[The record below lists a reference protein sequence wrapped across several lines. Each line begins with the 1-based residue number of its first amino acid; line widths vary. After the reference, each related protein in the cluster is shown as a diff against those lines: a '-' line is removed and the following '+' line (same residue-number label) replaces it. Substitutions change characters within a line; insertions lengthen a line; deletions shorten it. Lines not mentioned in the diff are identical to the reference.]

1 MAERHGS
8 TAEQRVGWV
17 SQVLAGSGTYGLVT
31 LLSRPA
37 GVSRQTLYTWAEQGR
52 VALEQAFAPAASEPA
67 ITPAVERQVL
77 SLLAEAHATVRG
89 IQASLWQVARQR
101 VSLGTISAI
110 IQEAQRRARAWLS
123 RHAPPSSRPLA
134 LDEMYGND
142 RRGAYLPLAGREHR
156 TCGHDVVVDTASH
169 AVWAAEG
176 PVPVDTESWTLVL
189 WLAQERGLRWHTT
202 IGDGGA
208 AIEAAVRAVDPT
220 GQHRRDV
227 WHVLHVCAQVQGRL
241 DRRVA
246 QVEAQTASVQ
256 RQAARVAAG
265 QRPLGRNPRT
275 DLGAHGAVCAQAR
288 ATADAL
294 RFLTTTL
301 HHLLD
306 VVVPTPT
313 GLLDVAGR
321 EGEVTTLLALLDEL
335 AAAAPTAQQA
345 ELVRLHRHITLALPG
360 LLAFA
365 LPLARVQHDAAVV
378 LGPDGVALVAW
389 AWQRRAILAPRRDD
403 LVAQFPPAWQA
414 AARVLIETWET
425 AVRAS
430 SAVENWHSILRPH
443 LAVHRT
449 LSPGL
454 LALLVV
460 WHNHRAFA
468 RGPHAGLSPLHLSGM
483 TDAPADWLVALGY
496 PPLDSCSPDQNLTT
510 TTLPIAA

>member
-1 MAERHGS
+1 MARRHGS
-8 TAEQRVGWV
+8 TAGQRVEWV
-17 SQVLAGSGTYGLVT
+17 SQLLAGSGTYGLVT
-31 LLSRPA
+31 LLSQTA

-52 VALEQAFAPAASEPA
+52 AALERAFEPSNPART
-67 ITPAVERQVL
+67 TPPELERQVL
-77 SLLAEAHATVRG
+77 SLLVEAHATTRG
-89 IQASLWQVARQR
+89 IQTSLWQVARQR
-101 VSLGTISAI
+101 VSLGTISTI
-110 IQEAQRRARAWLS
+110 VQEAQRRAQAWLGS
-123 RHAPPSSRPLA
+123 HAPPSSRPLA

-142 RRGAYLPLAGREHR
+142 RRGAYLH
-156 TCGHDVVVDTASH
+156 VVDTASW

-220 GQHRRDV
+220 GQRRRDV

-241 DRRVA
+241 DRRVT
-246 QVEAQTASVQ
+246 QLEAQTASVQ
-256 RQAARVAAG
+256 RQATRIAAG

-275 DLGAHGAVCAQAR
+275 DLVAHRAACTQAR

-301 HHLLD
+301 HQLLE
-306 VVVPTPT
+306 VVVLTPT
-313 GLLDVAGR
+313 GLLDAAGR
-321 EGEVTTLLALLDEL
+321 EAEVTTLLVLLDEL
-335 AAAAPTAQQA
+335 AATAPPAQQA
-345 ELVRLHRHITLALPG
+345 ELARLHRHLALARPG

-365 LPLARVQHDAAVV
+365 PPLDRIQHDAASV
-378 LGPDGVALVAW
+378 LGVAGVTLVAW
-389 AWQRRAILAPRRDD
+389 AWQRRAILGPRRDD
-403 LVAQFPPAWQA
+403 LVAQFPPAWQT
-414 AARVLIETWET
+414 AARLLINAWET

-443 LAVHRT
+443 LAVHRV

-468 RGPHAGLSPLHLSGM
+468 RGPQAGLSPLHLSGM

-496 PPLDSCSPDQNLTT
+496 PPLDAHAADQPLTT
-510 TTLPIAA
+510 TALPIAA

>member
-1 MAERHGS
+1 MARRHGS
-8 TAEQRVGWV
+8 TPGQRVAWV
-17 SQVLAGSGTYGLVT
+17 SRLLGGSGTYGLVT
-31 LLSRPA
+31 LLSRTV

-52 VALEQAFAPAASEPA
+52 SALEQAFQPCASERASMPEL
-67 ITPAVERQVL
+67 ERQVL
-77 SLLAEAHATVRG
+77 SLLVEAHATTRG
-89 IQASLWQVARQR
+89 IQASLWQVARRR
-101 VSLGTISAI
+101 VSLGAISAI
-110 IQEAQRRARAWLS
+110 VQEAQRRAQAWLS

-134 LDEMYGND
+134 LDELYGND
-142 RRGAYLPLAGREHR
+142 RRGAYLH
-156 TCGHDVVVDTASH
+156 VVDTASR

-189 WLAQERGLRWHTT
+189 WLAQARGLRWHTT

-208 AIEAAVRAVDPT
+208 AIDAAIRAVDPT

-241 DRRVA
+241 DRRVT
-246 QVEAQTASVQ
+246 QLEAQTASVQ
-256 RQAARVAAG
+256 RQATRIAAG
-265 QRPLGRNPRT
+265 QRPVGRNPRT
-275 DLGAHGAVCAQAR
+275 DLVAHRAACAQAR

-301 HHLLD
+301 HHLLE
-306 VVVPTPT
+306 VVVLTPT
-313 GLLDVAGR
+313 GLLDAAGR
-321 EGEVTTLLALLDEL
+321 ADELAALLALLDEL
-335 AAAAPTAQQA
+335 ATTVPTAQQT
-345 ELVRLHRHITLALPG
+345 ELARLHRHLTLALPG

-365 LPLARVQHDAAVV
+365 PPLDRVQQDAATI
-378 LGPDGVALVAW
+378 LGADGVALVAW

-403 LVAQFPPAWQA
+403 LAAQFPPTWQTA
-414 AARVLIETWET
+414 VRILCETWET

-443 LAVHRT
+443 VAVHRV

-496 PPLDSCSPDQNLTT
+496 PPLDAPSSAP
-510 TTLPIAA
+510 TLVQALPVAA

>member
-1 MAERHGS
+1 MARRHGS
-8 TAEQRVGWV
+8 TARQRGEWV
-17 SQVLAGSGTYGLVT
+17 SQLLAGSGTYGLVT
-31 LLSRPA
+31 LLSRTA

-52 VALEQAFAPAASEPA
+52 VALERAFEPRDPVR
-67 ITPAVERQVL
+67 TTTRELERQVL
-77 SLLAEAHATVRG
+77 SLLVEAHATTRG
-89 IQASLWQVARQR
+89 IQTSLWQVARQR
-101 VSLGTISAI
+101 VSLGTISTI
-110 IQEAQRRARAWLS
+110 VQEAQRRAQAWMS

-142 RRGAYLPLAGREHR
+142 RRGAYLHI
-156 TCGHDVVVDTASH
+156 VDTASW

-208 AIEAAVRAVDPT
+208 AIDAALRAVDPT
-220 GQHRRDV
+220 GHHRRDV

-241 DRRVA
+241 DRHVA
-246 QVEAQTASVQ
+246 QLDARTASIQ
-256 RQAARVAAG
+256 QQAARVAEG
-265 QRPLGRNPRT
+265 RRPLGRNPRT
-275 DLGAHGAVCAQAR
+275 DVVAHQAVCAQAH

-301 HHLLD
+301 HHVLE
-306 VVVPTPT
+306 VVVLTPS
-313 GLLDVAGR
+313 GLLDAAER
-321 EGEVTTLLALLDEL
+321 EAELTALLALLDEL
-335 AAAAPTAQQA
+335 TTPAPPTQRS
-345 ELVRLHRHITLALPG
+345 ELARLHRHLTRALPG

-365 LPLARVQHDAAVV
+365 APLDRVQHDAATV
-378 LGPDGVALVAW
+378 LGADGVALVAW
-389 AWQRRAILAPRRDD
+389 AWQRRAILAPRRED
-403 LVAQFPPAWQA
+403 LVAQFPPAWQTVV
-414 AARVLIETWET
+414 RVLCETWES

-443 LAVHRT
+443 LAVHRV
-449 LSPGL
+449 LAPGL

-483 TDAPADWLVALGY
+483 TDAPNDWLVALGY
-496 PPLDSCSPDQNLTT
+496 PPLDPHAADLTCSTPA
-510 TTLPIAA
+510 LPMAA

>member
-1 MAERHGS
+1 MARRHGS
-8 TAEQRVGWV
+8 TAGQRVAWV
-17 SQVLAGSGTYGLVT
+17 SQLLGSGGTYGLVT
-31 LLSRPA
+31 LLSRTA
-37 GVSRQTLYTWAEQGR
+37 GVSRQTLYAWREQGQA
-52 VALEQAFAPAASEPA
+52 ALEQAFQPREAERTM
-67 ITPAVERQVL
+67 TPELERQVL
-77 SLLAEAHATVRG
+77 SLLVEAHATIRG
-89 IQASLWQVARQR
+89 IQTSLWQVARQR

-110 IQEAQRRARAWLS
+110 VQEAQRRAQAWLS
-123 RHAPPSSRPLA
+123 SHAPPASRPLA

-142 RRGAYLPLAGREHR
+142 RRGAYLHI
-156 TCGHDVVVDTASH
+156 VDTASW

-256 RQAARVAAG
+256 RQAARIAAG

-275 DLGAHGAVCAQAR
+275 DLVAHGALCAQAR

-301 HHLLD
+301 HQLLE
-306 VVVPTPT
+306 VVVLTPT
-313 GLLDVAGR
+313 GLLDAAGR
-321 EGEVTTLLALLDEL
+321 EAELSTLLVLLDEL
-335 AAAAPTAQQA
+335 AATAPPAQQA
-345 ELVRLHRHITLALPG
+345 ELARLHRHITLALPG
-360 LLAFA
+360 LLVFA
-365 LPLARVQHDAAVV
+365 PPLDRSQQDAATL

-389 AWQRRAILAPRRDD
+389 AWQRRATLGPRRDD
-403 LVAQFPPAWQA
+403 LVAQFPPPWQT
-414 AARVLIETWET
+414 AARVLTHAWET
-425 AVRAS
+425 VVRAS

-443 LAVHRT
+443 LAVHRV

-468 RGPHAGLSPLHLSGM
+468 RGPHAGVSPLHLSGM
-483 TDAPADWLVALGY
+483 TDTPADWLVALGY
-496 PPLDSCSPDQNLTT
+496 PSFDPAS
-510 TTLPIAA
+510 LPPSHITQEVSIAA

>member
-1 MAERHGS
+1 MARRHGS
-8 TAEQRVGWV
+8 TPGQRVAWV
-17 SQVLAGSGTYGLVT
+17 SQLLGGSGTYGLVT
-31 LLSRPA
+31 LLSRTA

-52 VALEQAFAPAASEPA
+52 AALEQAFLPCDTERT
-67 ITPAVERQVL
+67 ITPDLERQVL
-77 SLLAEAHATVRG
+77 SLLVETHASVRG
-89 IQASLWQVARQR
+89 TQASLWQVARRR

-110 IQEAQRRARAWLS
+110 IGEAQRRAQAWLAS
-123 RHAPPSSRPLA
+123 HAPPSARPLA
-134 LDEMYGND
+134 LDELYGND
-142 RRGAYLPLAGREHR
+142 RRGAYLH
-156 TCGHDVVVDTASH
+156 VVDTASW
-169 AVWAAEG
+169 AVWAADG
-176 PVPVDTESWTLVL
+176 PVPVDAESWTLVL
-189 WLAQERGLRWHTT
+189 WLAQARGLRWHTT
-202 IGDGGA
+202 ISDGGA
-208 AIEAAVRAVDPT
+208 AIDAAVRTVDPA
-220 GQHRRDV
+220 GQHQRDV

-246 QVEAQTASVQ
+246 QVEAQTGSVQ

-275 DLGAHGAVCAQAR
+275 DLAAHRAACAHAR

-301 HHLLD
+301 HLLLE
-306 VVVPTPT
+306 VVVLTPT
-313 GLLDVAGR
+313 GLLDAAGR
-321 EGEVTTLLALLDEL
+321 ASELATLLALLDEL
-335 AAAAPTAQQA
+335 ATTAPPAQQA
-345 ELVRLHRHITLALPG
+345 ELARLHRHLTLALPG

-365 LPLARVQHDAAVV
+365 PPLDRVQHDAAVV
-378 LGPDGVALVAW
+378 LGADGIALVAW

-403 LVAQFPPAWQA
+403 LVAQFPPVWQA
-414 AARVLIETWET
+414 AARVLIEAWET

-443 LAVHRT
+443 LAVHRV

-468 RGPHAGLSPLHLSGM
+468 RGPHAGVSPLHLSGI

-496 PPLDSCSPDQNLTT
+496 PPLDVPSPAP
-510 TTLPIAA
+510 TLAQELPVAA

>member
-1 MAERHGS
+1 MARRHGS
-8 TAEQRVGWV
+8 TASQRAAWV
-17 SQVLAGSGTYGLVT
+17 SQLLGGGGVYGLVT
-31 LLSRPA
+31 HLSRTV
-37 GVSRQTLYTWAEQGR
+37 GVSRQTLYTWVEHGR
-52 VALEQAFAPAASEPA
+52 VALEQAFEPQGSEPS
-67 ITPAVERQVL
+67 ITPELERQVL
-77 SLLAEAHATVRG
+77 SLLVETHASVRG
-89 IQASLWQVARQR
+89 IQASLWQVARRR

-110 IQEAQRRARAWLS
+110 VQAAQRRAQAWLATQ
-123 RHAPPSSRPLA
+123 APPASRPLA
-134 LDEMYGND
+134 LDELYGND
-142 RRGAYLPLAGREHR
+142 RRGAYLH
-156 TCGHDVVVDTASH
+156 VVDTASW

-189 WLAQERGLRWHTT
+189 WFAWERGLRWHTT
-202 IGDGGA
+202 ISDGGT
-208 AIEAAVRAVDPT
+208 AIDAAVQAVDPA

-246 QVEAQTASVQ
+246 QVAAQTASVQ

-265 QRPLGRNPRT
+265 QRPLGRNPRI
-275 DLGAHGAVCAQAR
+275 DLVAHRAACAQAR

-301 HHLLD
+301 HQLLE
-306 VVVPTPT
+306 VVVLTPT
-313 GLLDVAGR
+313 GLLDAVGR
-321 EGEVTTLLALLDEL
+321 EDEVTTLLTLLDEL
-335 AAAAPTAQQA
+335 AATAPPAQQT
-345 ELVRLHRHITLALPG
+345 ELARLHRHITLALPG

-365 LPLARVQHDAAVV
+365 PPLDRVQQDAAVV
-378 LGPDGVALVAW
+378 LGADGVALVAW

-403 LVAQFPPAWQA
+403 LVAQFPPAWQT
-414 AARVLIETWET
+414 AARVLMVAWET

-443 LAVHRT
+443 LAVHRV

-468 RGPHAGLSPLHLSGM
+468 RGPHAGVSPLHLSGM

-496 PPLDSCSPDQNLTT
+496 PPLDPTSSSPTLTT
-510 TTLPIAA
+510 TALPTAA

>member
-1 MAERHGS
+1 MAQRHGS
-8 TAEQRVGWV
+8 TGKQRIAWV
-17 SQVLAGSGTYGLVT
+17 SQLLAGDGTYGLVT
-31 LLSRPA
+31 LLSRTA
-37 GVSRQTLYTWAEQGR
+37 GVSRQTLYTWVEQGR
-52 VALEQAFAPAASEPA
+52 AALEQALLPRDPERT

-77 SLLAEAHATVRG
+77 SLLAEAHATARG
-89 IQASLWQVARQR
+89 IQASLWQVARRR
-101 VSLGTISAI
+101 VSLGTISTI
-110 IQEAQRRARAWLS
+110 IQEAQRRAQAWLS

-142 RRGAYLPLAGREHR
+142 RRGAYLHI
-156 TCGHDVVVDTASH
+156 VDTASH

-256 RQAARVAAG
+256 RQAARIAAG

-275 DLGAHGAVCAQAR
+275 DLVAHRAVCIQAR

-301 HHLLD
+301 HHLLE
-306 VVVPTPT
+306 VVVLTPD

-321 EGEVTTLLALLDEL
+321 ERELTTLLALLDEL
-335 AAAAPTAQQA
+335 AATAPPTQQT
-345 ELVRLHRHITLALPG
+345 ELARLHRHISLAQPG

-365 LPLARVQHDAAVV
+365 PPLDRVQHDAAAI
-378 LGPDGVALVAW
+378 LGTAGVALVAW
-389 AWQRRAILAPRRDD
+389 AWQRRAVLAPRRDD
-403 LVAQFPPAWQA
+403 LVAQFPPAWQT

-425 AVRAS
+425 TVRAS

-443 LAVHRT
+443 LAVHRV

-468 RGPHAGLSPLHLSGM
+468 RGPHAGTSPLHLSGM
-483 TDAPADWLVALGY
+483 TAAPADWLVALGY
-496 PPLDSCSPDQNLTT
+496 PPLDAHSADQTLTT
-510 TTLPIAA
+510 TALPIAA

>member
-1 MAERHGS
+1 MLG
-8 TAEQRVGWV
+8 G
-17 SQVLAGSGTYGLVT
+17 GGTYGLVT
-31 LLSRPA
+31 LLSRTA

-52 VALEQAFAPAASEPA
+52 AALEQAFEPRASEVVS
-67 ITPAVERQVL
+67 TPAVERQVL
-77 SLLAEAHATVRG
+77 SLLVETHASVRG
-89 IQASLWQVARQR
+89 IQASLWQVARRR

-110 IQEAQRRARAWLS
+110 VQEAQRRAQAWLAT
-123 RHAPPSSRPLA
+123 HAPPSARPLA

-142 RRGAYLPLAGREHR
+142 RRGAYLH
-156 TCGHDVVVDTASH
+156 VVDTASW

-189 WLAQERGLRWHTT
+189 WLAQARGLRWHTT
-202 IGDGGA
+202 ISDGGA
-208 AIEAAVRAVDPT
+208 AIDAAVRVVDPT

-246 QVEAQTASVQ
+246 QIEAQTARVQ

-275 DLGAHGAVCAQAR
+275 DLVAHAAVYVQSR

-294 RFLTTTL
+294 RFLTTML
-301 HHLLD
+301 HHLLE
-306 VVVPTPT
+306 VVVLTPT
-313 GLLDVAGR
+313 GLLDAAGR
-321 EGEVTTLLALLDEL
+321 ADEVTTLLALLDEL
-335 AAAAPTAQQA
+335 AATAPPAQQA
-345 ELVRLHRHITLALPG
+345 ELARLHRHLTLAVPG

-365 LPLARVQHDAAVV
+365 PPLDRVQQDAAVV
-378 LGPDGVALVAW
+378 LGADGVALVAW

-403 LVAQFPPAWQA
+403 LVVQFPLAWQTV
-414 AARVLIETWET
+414 ARVLINAWET

-443 LAVHRT
+443 LAVHRV

-483 TDAPADWLVALGY
+483 PDAPADWLVALGY
-496 PPLDSCSPDQNLTT
+496 PPLDADSVQLTLT
-510 TTLPIAA
+510 STLPIAA